1 MERECVLCPQL
12 PWLNPMVKSIGSGN
26 CWVRTP
32 CHGKRGI
39 TGERWGLKAWN
50 ETTRNIVLLALW
62 IALGLSLRLIN
73 LTQKPVWTDE
83 FATIV
88 FSLGNSFRTVP
99 LNQVIPMADLLA
111 PLQPAPLATAQDT
124 IRHLLTES
132 NHPPLYFVL
141 THQWLEL
148 FPAAQGLVS
157 VWGVR
162 SLSAIFGTLCIPA
175 FFGLAWLAFGS
186 LRVAH
191 LAAALGAVSP
201 FGIYLAQEARHY
213 TLAGLWVTGSLAC
226 LVAVSRQL
234 KHGNPPS
241 WWVCL
246 AWIVVNALGFA
257 THYFM
262 AFTLVA
268 EGLVLLALAIA
279 QYRRDH
285 HLSLKLWNRVTVTVF
300 GTVAAMVVWL
310 PIVRNVQNSALT
322 DWITPESQGWL
333 DWFAPPGRIIASL
346 GAMFYLLPVEAR
358 QTWVAILAGVGLLAL
373 VGWSFPKFYRGLRR
387 GLRQTEWRLPLIILG
402 GMVLGAIAIFL
413 ASAYLLNLDLTLGFR
428 YTFVYYPA
436 VIVLVAAAMANLE
449 YRSTLRPTQGFRRWQ
464 QAKAGFVATV
474 LVWGLVGSLLVVND
488 LGFRKTHQPD
498 QVVRWMDDEP
508 SNATLLAMAHRTHSQ
523 TGRMMGVALEW
534 RKQLPD
540 VPEPEILLASHTSD
554 NPNQA
559 ILTLQQTLQTH
570 ARPFDLWLVNFAPVS
585 DEQLR
590 NVLKE
595 ERCEV
600 DSKRR
605 RAEGYSFRR
614 YSCLARN

>member
-1 MERECVLCPQL
+1 M
-12 PWLNPMVKSIGSGN
+12 
-26 CWVRTP
+26 
-32 CHGKRGI
+32 
-39 TGERWGLKAWN
+39 KAWN
-50 ETTRNIVLLALW
+50 ETTQNIALLGLW
-62 IALGLSLRLIN
+62 IALGLGLRLLN
-73 LTQKPVWTDE
+73 LTSKPVWTDE

-99 LNQVIPMADLLA
+99 LDQVIPMADLLA
-111 PLQPAPLATAQDT
+111 PLQPDPTATAQDT

-148 FPAAQGLVS
+148 FPSVQGLVS

-191 LAAALGAVSP
+191 LAAVLGAVSP

-213 TLAGLWVTGSLAC
+213 TLAGLWVTASLAC

-234 KHGNPPS
+234 AHQNPPS

-279 QYRRDH
+279 RYRQDDH
-285 HLSLKLWNRVTVTVF
+285 LPLKLWNRVAVAML
-300 GTVAAMVVWL
+300 GTLATMLVWVPVVQ
-310 PIVRNVQNSALT
+310 NVQNSALT

-333 DWFAPPGRIIASL
+333 DGLAPPGRIIASL

-358 QTWVAILAGVGLLAL
+358 ELWVAILSGVGLLAL
-373 VGWSFPKFYRGLRR
+373 VSWSFPKFYRGLRR
-387 GLRQTEWRLPLIILG
+387 GLRQPEWRLPLIILG
-402 GMVLGAIAIFL
+402 GMVVGAIAIFL

-436 VIVLVAAAMANLE
+436 VIVLAAAALASLE
-449 YRSTLRPTQGFRRWQ
+449 YRSTLRPAEGLRRWQ
-464 QAKAGFVATV
+464 QAKAGFITTV
-474 LVWGLVGSLLVVND
+474 LAWGLVGSLLVVND

-498 QVVRWMDDEP
+498 VVVRWMKDEP
-508 SNATLLAMAHRTHSQ
+508 ADSTLLAMAHRTHSQ

-534 RKQLPD
+534 RKQIPD
-540 VPEPEILLASHTSD
+540 VPEPEILLASHTAD

-559 ILTLQQTLQTH
+559 ILTLQETLQTH
-570 ARPFDLWLVNFAPVS
+570 VRPFDLWLVNFAPVS
-585 DEQLR
+585 DQQLR
-590 NVLKE
+590 DVLKDE
-595 ERCEV
+595 QCAV
-600 DSKRR
+600 DTKRR
-605 RAEGYSFRR
+605 RTEGYSFRR
-614 YSCLARN
+614 YNCQPRT